1 MDNQTMVGII
11 QNGGFPIAL
20 SLYVLVRM
28 EKKVDLLSN
37 SISELARILAEK

>member
-11 QNGGFPIAL
+11 LNVGFPIAL
-20 SLYVLVRM
+20 SLYLLVRM

>member
-1 MDNQTMVGII
+1 MDNQTIVGII
-11 QNGGFPIAL
+11 HNVGFPIAL
-20 SLYVLVRM
+20 SLYLLVRM